1 MASNPLLKNLIEITS
16 NIADAYTTALFQLD
30 SHSQQL
36 KVVDYLSLSP
46 NFKPDVAIDL
56 GQGLIGQVAEEKQSK
71 LLDFSLETS
80 PTLEIYG
87 NKENLKCFLAVPIN
101 RDGLIGVLVVD
112 SKEGYSFSTKMQ
124 KLVTGLAEQMAWH
137 LTKENEFPN
146 QDLQKEISP
155 ISLIEWGQYL
165 AESPN
170 RKTLAERFLQTSQ
183 NHIPFDALAVVWFKS
198 DGTGRVTQAKGW
210 KQPVKS
216 FCIISGE
223 SICGSFQQNSEAKLI
238 HHPWSTGRFI
248 FVKDEKPEPFESVII
263 SPLIGKKGLQGLVVC
278 AHKSADGMNYSD
290 LQKLMLLTTLGAQA
304 LDYSEITQQW
314 ENDKNHCQISGL
326 PNYRFLLKHLNIIE
340 KEAFKD
346 NAICVIT
353 IHIKNLNS
361 IYEADGI
368 EQGDRL
374 INQIVSQ
381 ASESLALPKFIFK
394 FSEDTLIILLAGKDK
409 ESLDIQ
415 NTLLQD
421 GIQNP
426 NLLGR
431 DKLIQPEIRLGLAR
445 YPKDGKHLE
454 GLISAS
460 RSRAFDTKEETE

>member
-1 MASNPLLKNLIEITS
+1 MTSNPLLKNLIEITS
-16 NIADAYTTALFQLD
+16 NISDAYTTALFQLD

-36 KVVDYLSLSP
+36 KIVEYLSLSP

-56 GQGLIGQVAEEKQSK
+56 GQGLIGQVAEERQPQ

-80 PTLEIYG
+80 PTLEIYE
-87 NKENLKCFLAVPIN
+87 NKENLKCFLAVPIY
-101 RDGLIGVLVVD
+101 RDGLTGVLVVD

-137 LTKENEFPN
+137 LIKENESSN
-146 QDLQKEISP
+146 REMQKNISP

-165 AESPN
+165 AESSN
-170 RKTLAERFLQTSQ
+170 RKTLAERFLQTSH

-210 KQPVKS
+210 KQSVKHLNILS
-216 FCIISGE
+216 EE
-223 SICGSFQQNSEAKLI
+223 SICGSFQRNPEAKLI

-248 FVKDEKPEPFESVII
+248 FAKDEKPEPFESVII
-263 SPLIGKKGLQGLVVC
+263 SPIIGKKGLQGLVVC
-278 AHKSADGMNYSD
+278 AHKSEDGMNHSD

-326 PNYRFLLKHLNIIE
+326 PNYRFLLNHLKTIE
-340 KEAFKD
+340 KEAFKG
-346 NAICVIT
+346 NAISVIT

-361 IYEADGI
+361 IYETDGI
-368 EQGDRL
+368 EKGDHL

-381 ASESLALPKFIFK
+381 ASESLALPKFVFK
-394 FSEDTLIILLAGKDK
+394 FSEDTLIILLAGKDE
-409 ESLDIQ
+409 ESIDIQ

-421 GIQNP
+421 SLQHP
-426 NLLGR
+426 NLLSR
-431 DKLIQPEIRLGLAR
+431 DKLTQPEIRLGLAR

-460 RSRAFDTKEETE
+460 RSRAFYTKEETE